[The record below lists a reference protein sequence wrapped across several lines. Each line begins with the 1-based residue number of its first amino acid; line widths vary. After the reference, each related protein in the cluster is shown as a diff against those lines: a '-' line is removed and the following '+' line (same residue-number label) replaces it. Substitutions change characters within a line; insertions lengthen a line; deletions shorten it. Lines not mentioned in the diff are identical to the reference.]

1 MKKLDLASKILIAM
15 VLGVVVGII
24 LNLSINN
31 WGILTTEMYKPL
43 EVYIFS
49 PIGSIFIRA
58 IRMLV
63 VPMVFVS
70 LINGVAQIGDLKKL
84 GRVGGKTLAFYLVTT
99 ALAITIGLTL
109 ASIIQPGQHI
119 TRPSDIIYEAKEAK
133 PFVDIIVDMIPTNP
147 LESMVTGNMLQVIVF
162 SILLGMAITGISKE
176 KSGKLL
182 DLLDATND
190 AILKIVDFVMQIAP
204 FGVFALLVKV
214 AATEGFQTLQSLL
227 IYMFTVILA
236 LVLQVV
242 IVYGGGLMLFSKMNP
257 ILFFKK
263 FKTVMS
269 IAFSTSSSNAVLPV
283 TMETVEKN
291 FGVHKSILSFTLPLG
306 ATINMDGTAIM
317 QGVATIF
324 IAQVFGVPLPFTALL
339 TVVLT
344 ATLASIGTAGVP
356 GVGLITLSMV
366 LASVGLPVE
375 GIAIILGVDRLLD
388 MLRTAVNVTGDAI
401 VTIIVA
407 KSENE
412 VDESILYSSSI
423 HTSSLS
429 IKA

>member
-1 MKKLDLASKILIAM
+1 M